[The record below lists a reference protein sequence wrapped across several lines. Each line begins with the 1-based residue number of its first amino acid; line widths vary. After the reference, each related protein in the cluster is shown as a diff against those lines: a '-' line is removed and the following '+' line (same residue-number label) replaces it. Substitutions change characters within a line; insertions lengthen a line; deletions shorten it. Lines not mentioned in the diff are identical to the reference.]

1 VAKAEARPPVK
12 RDLQAKAE
20 VRVKPEVR
28 PESGCRQAA
37 PEQNRAKAAAGQPT
51 AEAPAAVRVCG
62 FPRAALRCQAAVL
75 LGLRAAW
82 CFQLEAFREAVEV
95 REVPAARARAVEVR
109 EAGAEVAELGDGDPV
124 EVREAGAEVAE
135 LGDGDPVEADPAAA
149 RVPAEVRA
157 VAVRAVRAV
166 RERLAA
172 KAEVRAK
179 R

>member
-1 VAKAEARPPVK
+1 MK

-82 CFQLEAFREAVEV
+82 CFQLEAFQEAVEV
-95 REVPAARARAVEVR
+95 REVPAARARA
-109 EAGAEVAELGDGDPV
+109 V

-157 VAVRAVRAV
+157 VAVRAVR
-166 RERLAA
+166 ERLAA